1 MSFEDF
7 TTYVEVDP
15 NAHISV
21 ATNVI
26 TFTGLARNESAY
38 VYKDAGVD
46 HFNGDFTHLVD
57 AIYTSVSGTDVLGNW
72 ALGNDIGDVFFLQGA
87 GKNALLVFRSEAN
100 GINANDYL
108 RENDGG
114 TLYTSFYVDTLSPQ
128 NRYYKIVRDEAVGTY
143 GTIYLYIYS
152 DAARTNLLSTLSIA
166 LHTSKKDYRYV
177 YAVQSY
183 NDGNAGA
190 GTGRNENLDLQETV
204 NIVGQV
210 LHSKTLKGLTQGRC
224 IS

>member
-46 HFNGDFTHLVD
+46 HFNGDFTHLID
-57 AIYTSVSGTDVLGNW
+57 AIYTSVTGTDVLGNW
-72 ALGNDIGDVFFLQGA
+72 ALGNDIGELFLLHSA
-87 GKNALLVFRSEAN
+87 GKNALIVFRSEAS
-100 GINANDYL
+100 GVNANDYL

-114 TLYTSFYVDTLSPQ
+114 TLYTSSYVDTLSPQ
-128 NRYYKIVRDEAVGTY
+128 NRYYKIKRDENVGTY

-166 LHTSKKDYRYV
+166 LHTSKKDYRYI

-183 NDGNAGA
+183 NDGKAGA
-190 GTGRNENLDLQETV
+190 GTGRNENLDLQEAAGTV
-204 NIVGQV
+204 IPVFMNQY
-210 LHSKTLKGLTQGRC
+210 R
-224 IS
+224 